1 MGDQK
6 KEKDVLRGEL
16 QQIDEEAK
24 RRELSPMKWRHRYD
38 IEKQLENIY
47 MEEEFFW
54 RQRAG
59 KQWLAMG
66 DSNTR
71 FFHQFANG
79 RRRKSTIVQLDT
91 NLRPITDQQEIMD
104 HVVQFCVPFWSY

>member
-1 MGDQK
+1 MTRK
-6 KEKDVLRGEL
+6 KEKAVLRGEL

-38 IEKQLENIY
+38 IEKQLGNIY
-47 MEEEFFW
+47 MEEIFW
-54 RQRAG
+54 RQRAR
-59 KQWLAMG
+59 KQWLAIG

-91 NLRPITDQQEIMD
+91 DLRPITDQQEIMD
-104 HVVQFCVPFWSY
+104 HVVQFYVPFWSY